1 MKTRK
6 IFKILAFAMLMPA
19 MLLSAS
25 CKKEVSTENIA
36 EKGYELPMTINVS
49 RQGDEPASKASF
61 NESTKKL
68 EFTAGDKLYVTGR
81 YNSSSYL
88 FAGTLDYDTE
98 TEKFSGTIY
107 TQSEYSGTAEELLTA
122 ADMRI
127 ATLLPAGH
135 ESYGYLSV
143 SGSGYSA
150 TLTAEPTVAIALTKA
165 FGVEQLSRE
174 QANTYSGGF
183 TLAPQNAILN
193 FTITSLKA
201 STEVAVV
208 FTRSFG
214 SITHNVT
221 TDSDG
226 SVAFAIGVTGG
237 TDLNDCT
244 LAVDGNTVT
253 LVSSSKVLTAGK
265 IYNISRSAE
274 PASPF
279 AGITTDD
286 IGKVIGADGKLYA
299 TVSAATTAGTTASG
313 IIAYVGSKG
322 SVDASSTEY
331 KGLVLA
337 LTDANTSCMW
347 SYNDVKCVSQNSA
360 IATALT
366 YLDGIASTSV
376 LYSDSHTHPAANAV
390 HNYSTARPSGA
401 SDWFIPS
408 LGQWNKIV
416 NGLTSTNVAFTTTAN
431 NALKAAAVN
440 TMITAAEGTEVS
452 TVYWSSTEQNNSQT
466 WCYSAYGGSATYSSK
481 ASWCAVR
488 AAFAF

>member
-208 FTRSFG
+208 FTGSFG
-214 SITHNVT
+214 SIIHNVT

-337 LTDANTSCMW
+337 LTNASDCMW
-347 SYNDVKCVSQNSA
+347 SYTVTKCVSQTTA
-360 IATALT
+360 IATALS
-366 YLDGIASTSV
+366 YMDGIACTST
-376 LYSDSHTHPAANAV
+376 LYKDSHTHPAANAV

-416 NGLTSTNVAFTTTAN
+416 NGLSGTTVAFTTSAN
-431 NALKAAAVN
+431 NALKASAFN
-440 TMITAAEGTEVS
+440 TKITTAGGTEMS
-452 TVYWSSTEQNNSQT
+452 SFLWSCTEQNNAQA
-466 WCYSAYGGSATYSSK
+466 WGYSANGGCASYSSK
-481 ASWCAVR
+481 ASSWYVR
-488 AAFAF
+488 TAFAF